1 MKYLIMFVLLFSF
14 SCTEQQ
20 RAKKYGGSATVELPT
35 GKKLVNATWKMDNL
49 WLLVEDR
56 KEGETPK
63 EYIFRENSSYGMLE
77 GQIVIKEK

>member
-20 RAKKYGGSATVELPT
+20 RAKKYGGSATVELPA

-56 KEGETPK
+56 KEGEAPK

-77 GQIVIKEK
+77 G

>member
-1 MKYLIMFVLLFSF
+1 MFILLFSF

-20 RAKKYGGSATVELPT
+20 RAKKYGGSATVELPA

-56 KEGETPK
+56 EEGETPK
-63 EYIFRENSSYGMLE
+63 EYVFKENSSYGVME
-77 GQIVIKEK
+77 GQIIIKEK